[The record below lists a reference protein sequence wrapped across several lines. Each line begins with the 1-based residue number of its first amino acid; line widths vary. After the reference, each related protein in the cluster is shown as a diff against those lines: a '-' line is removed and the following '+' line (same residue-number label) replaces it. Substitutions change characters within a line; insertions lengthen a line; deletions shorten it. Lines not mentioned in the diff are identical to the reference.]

1 VFKKTGDSQMT
12 ETATLTPPD
21 ISLLTPPEPVAPVS
35 TEKASTMVPVS
46 PEQHEQLNKKV
57 TEFIDIVI
65 SNEVNSEAFKEK
77 VNVIHNMG
85 SGEIRA
91 AASMSNRMLERPAAT
106 LNNGGVFDENAPI
119 GKTLVELRNTVEALD
134 PTQQDLF
141 APRKLLGFIPFGNK
155 LHDYFQQY
163 QSAQTHLNK
172 IIEALYN
179 GQDELRKDN
188 AAIETEKANLWD
200 VMGKLEQYVYLGK
213 QIDSTLEARIA
224 EIEMQSPE
232 KARIVKEEML
242 FYVRQ
247 KVQDLL
253 TQLAVSIQGYLALD
267 MVRKNNL
274 ELIKGVDRATTTT
287 ISALRTAVIVA
298 QALNNQKLVLDQIN
312 ALNSTTSNM
321 IANTAKMLK
330 QQAGEIS
337 QQAANSTIEIDKLK
351 AAFSD
356 IYQTMDMMADYK
368 VKALENMQK
377 TVNVLSSEI
386 DKSKTYL
393 DKSRQQATV
402 AATANTQLQDNQVH
416 L

>member
-1 VFKKTGDSQMT
+1 MT
-12 ETATLTPPD
+12 DTSTLTPPD
-21 ISLLTPPEPVAPVS
+21 LNLLTPPAPVEVIS
-35 TEKASTMVPVS
+35 KEKASSMVPVS
-46 PEQHEQLNKKV
+46 AEQHQQLNKKV
-57 TEFIDIVI
+57 EEFISIVL
-65 SNEVNSEAFKEK
+65 SSEVNSEAFKEK

-85 SGEIRA
+85 SSDIRA
-91 AASMSNRMLERPAAT
+91 AASMSNRMLERPANT
-106 LNNGGVFDENAPI
+106 LNQGGVFDENAPI
-119 GKTLVELRNTVEALD
+119 GKTLVALRNTVEELD

-141 APRKLLGFIPFGNK
+141 APRKLLGLIPFGNNV
-155 LHDYFQQY
+155 LNYFLKY
-163 QSAQTHLNK
+163 QSAQTQLNK

-200 VMGKLEQYVYLGK
+200 IMGKLEQYVYLGK
-213 QIDSTLEARIA
+213 QIDATLEAKIA

-287 ISALRTAVIVA
+287 ISALRTAVMVA
-298 QALNNQKLVLDQIN
+298 QALTNQKLVLDQIN

-330 QQAGEIS
+330 QQAGEIN
-337 QQAANSTIEIDKLK
+337 QQAVNSTIELDKLK
-351 AAFSD
+351 AAFAD

-368 VKALENMQK
+368 VKALDNMQK

-393 DKSRQQATV
+393 DKSRQQESGII
-402 AATANTQLQDNQVH
+402 TANTQIQNNQVH

>member
-1 VFKKTGDSQMT
+1 MT
-12 ETATLTPPD
+12 DTTPLTPPD
-21 ISLLTPPEPVAPVS
+21 VRLLTPPAPVEVVA
-35 TEKASTMVPVS
+35 TETALSMVPVS
-46 PEQHEQLNKKV
+46 PGQHEQLNKKV
-57 TEFIDIVI
+57 AEFIAIVI
-65 SNEVNSEAFKEK
+65 TADTNSDSFKEK

-85 SGEIRA
+85 SSDIRA
-91 AASMSNRMLERPAAT
+91 AASMSNRMLERPANT
-106 LNNGGVFDENAPI
+106 FNQGGVFDDNAPI
-119 GKTLVELRNTVEALD
+119 GKTLLALRNTVEKLD

-141 APRKLLGFIPFGNK
+141 APRKLLGLIPFGNNV
-155 LHDYFQQY
+155 LNYFLKY
-163 QSAQTHLNK
+163 QSAQTQLNK

-188 AAIETEKANLWD
+188 AAIETEKANLWAT
-200 VMGKLEQYVYLGK
+200 MGKLEQYIYLGK
-213 QIDSTLEARIA
+213 QIDTTLEAKIA
-224 EIEMQSPE
+224 EIESQSPE

-253 TQLAVSIQGYLALD
+253 TQLAVSIQGYLALE

-287 ISALRTAVIVA
+287 ISALRTAVMVA
-298 QALNNQKLVLDQIN
+298 QALTNQKLVLDQIN

-330 QQAGEIS
+330 QQAGDIS
-337 QQAANSTIEIDKLK
+337 SQAANSTVEIDKLK
-351 AAFSD
+351 AAFAD

-368 VKALENMQK
+368 VKALANMQK

-393 DKSRQQATV
+393 DKARQQEAV
-402 AATANTQLQDNQVH
+402 AVTANTQIQDNSVH

>member
-1 VFKKTGDSQMT
+1 MT
-12 ETATLTPPD
+12 DTATLTPPD
-21 ISLLTPPEPVAPVS
+21 ISLLKPPEPVAPVPK
-35 TEKASTMVPVS
+35 EKAASMVPVS
-46 PEQHEQLNKKV
+46 PEQHQQLNKKV
-57 TEFIDIVI
+57 EEFINIVL
-65 SNEVNSEAFKEK
+65 SNEVNSDAFKEK

-85 SGEIRA
+85 NSDIRA
-91 AASMSNRMLERPAAT
+91 ASSMSNRMLERPANT
-106 LNNGGVFDENAPI
+106 LNQGGVFDENAPL
-119 GKTLVELRNTVEALD
+119 GKTLVALRNTVEELD

-141 APRKLLGFIPFGNK
+141 APRKLLGLIPFGNNV
-155 LHDYFQQY
+155 LNYFLKY
-163 QSAQTHLNK
+163 QSAQTQLNK

-200 VMGKLEQYVYLGK
+200 IMGKLEQYVYLGK
-213 QIDSTLEARIA
+213 QIDSTLESKIA
-224 EIEMQSPE
+224 EIDVQSPE

-287 ISALRTAVIVA
+287 ISALRTAVMVA
-298 QALNNQKLVLDQIN
+298 QALTNQKLVLDQIN

-337 QQAANSTIEIDKLK
+337 EQAVNSTVEIDKLK
-351 AAFSD
+351 AAFAD

-368 VKALENMQK
+368 VKALANMQR

-393 DKSRQQATV
+393 DKARQQESGAI
-402 AATANTQLQDNQVH
+402 TANTKIQDNQVH

>member
-1 VFKKTGDSQMT
+1 MT
-12 ETATLTPPD
+12 DTATLTPPD
-21 ISLLTPPEPVAPVS
+21 LSLLTPPEPVAPVPK
-35 TEKASTMVPVS
+35 EKALTMVPVS
-46 PEQHEQLNKKV
+46 PEQHLQLNKKV
-57 TEFIDIVI
+57 EEFINIVL
-65 SNEVNSEAFKEK
+65 SNEVNSDAFKEK

-85 SGEIRA
+85 SSDIRA
-91 AASMSNRMLERPAAT
+91 AASMSNRMLERPANT
-106 LNNGGVFDENAPI
+106 LNQGGVFDENAPI
-119 GKTLVELRNTVEALD
+119 GKTLLALRNTVEELD

-141 APRKLLGFIPFGNK
+141 APRKLLGLIPFGNNV
-155 LHDYFQQY
+155 LNYFLKY
-163 QSAQTHLNK
+163 QSAQTQLNK

-200 VMGKLEQYVYLGK
+200 IMGKLEQYVYLGK
-213 QIDSTLEARIA
+213 QIDASLETKIA
-224 EIEMQSPE
+224 EIESQSPE

-247 KVQDLL
+247 KEQDLL

-287 ISALRTAVIVA
+287 ISALRTAVMVA
-298 QALNNQKLVLDQIN
+298 QALTNQKLVLDQIT

-330 QQAGEIS
+330 QQAGDIS
-337 QQAANSTIEIDKLK
+337 QQAVNSTVEIDKLK
-351 AAFSD
+351 AAFAD

-368 VKALENMQK
+368 VKALSNMQR
-377 TVNVLSSEI
+377 TVNVLSAEI
-386 DKSKTYL
+386 DKSKAYL
-393 DKSRQQATV
+393 DKARQQESGAI
-402 AATANTQLQDNQVH
+402 TANTKIQDNQVH